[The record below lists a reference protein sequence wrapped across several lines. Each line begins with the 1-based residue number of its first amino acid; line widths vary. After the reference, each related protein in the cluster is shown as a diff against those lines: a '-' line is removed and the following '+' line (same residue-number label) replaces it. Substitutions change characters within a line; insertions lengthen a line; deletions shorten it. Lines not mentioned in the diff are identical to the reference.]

1 MLPKIKVGVKIL
13 NNVENVRRITLKK
26 VSFFLLMIFLT
37 VFLTACSGNDYI
49 SITEEESDA
58 IAQYCSHLLIK
69 YDKNHRD
76 GIRLLDLKDLEKEIK
91 EREKEAAAN
100 NPSPTPVPTE
110 APTPTE
116 GPDAP
121 PEDGEAT
128 PTLDTGE
135 PVPTEVPEPECASIA
150 EAGGIEGF
158 TVDYVKHGLADS
170 YTNAGEFY
178 SFSAP
183 KDKKL
188 CVVEFSITN
197 TSGVDAKFDAAPY
210 KLAYKLV
217 CEGGKSHGS
226 EISLFADDI
235 QFYNS
240 TVKAGESAHATL
252 IFYVAPDEVHQYLE
266 VQGAK
271 KFFINLK

>member
-1 MLPKIKVGVKIL
+1 
-13 NNVENVRRITLKK
+13 
-26 VSFFLLMIFLT
+26 MIFLT
-37 VFLTACSGNDYI
+37 VFLTACSGNDNI
-49 SITEEESDA
+49 SITQEESDA
-58 IAQYCSHLLIK
+58 IAQYCAHLLIK

-76 GIRLLDLKDLEKEIK
+76 SIRLLDLKDLEKEIK
-91 EREKEAAAN
+91 EREKAAAEN

-110 APTPTE
+110 APTPTG

-121 PEDGEAT
+121 PADGEAT
-128 PTLDTGE
+128 PTPDTAE
-135 PVPTEVPEPECASIA
+135 PVPTEVPEPECTSIA

-183 KDKKL
+183 KDQKL
-188 CVVEFSITN
+188 CVIEFAIRN
-197 TSGVDAKFDAAPY
+197 TSGSDAVFDAAPY
-210 KLAYKLV
+210 KLSYKLIT
-217 CEGGKSHGS
+217 EDGRSHGS

-252 IFYVAPDEVHQYLE
+252 IFYVTPDEVPQYLE
-266 VQGAK
+266 VQGSK
-271 KFFINLK
+271 KFIINLK